1 MINVNVQSSQQL
13 LFCDAEPD
21 SRCRLAEKLNG
32 FGYTVL
38 ATGNPHI
45 ASGLLTERSFS
56 ALLVSMDKMGLAM
69 VPIIVDA
76 RRCRP
81 DLPIV
86 VILSKAGQE
95 TIPPGLADLVL
106 VNPSDRKLRDCL
118 RVFADRAEP
127 MPVAC

>member
-1 MINVNVQSSQQL
+1 MMNINVQSSRQL

-32 FGYTVL
+32 FGFTVL
-38 ATGNPHI
+38 ATGNPQI
-45 ASGLLTERSFS
+45 ASGLLQERSFA
-56 ALLVSMDKMGLAM
+56 ALLVSMDKMRLAM
-69 VPIIVDA
+69 VPVIVDA

-86 VILSKAGQE
+86 VILSESGRE

-106 VNPSDRKLRDCL
+106 VNPSDRKLRDSL
-118 RVFADRAEP
+118 RVFADRREP